1 MQLNTYVNKN
11 KKGMKIMMNNNIV
24 NLLLILKGELNMI
37 KSRSL
42 TNKNT
47 I

>member
-24 NLLLILKGELNMI
+24 NLLLIVEGELNMI